1 MAPVKGPSVLHL
13 VRDRWLGHVV
23 MIVVVVMVMNVP
35 VHLGLFHS
43 LLHWFVLHHRL
54 VLSDYRVSTAIVATA
69 AKTQESLFNLSLL
82 RGDLRGAKRFGLTA
96 WPKAVLMAR
105 HSDLELDADLHDLS
119 AGNLEI
125 RARPLGVVVHERE

>member
-23 MIVVVVMVMNVP
+23 TIVVVVMVMNVP

-43 LLHWFVLHHRL
+43 SLHWFVLHHRL

-69 AKTQESLFNLSLL
+69 AKTQESLFIYLS
-82 RGDLRGAKRFGLTA
+82 FGVICA
-96 WPKAVLMAR
+96 AQNGSV
-105 HSDLELDADLHDLS
+105 
-119 AGNLEI
+119 
-125 RARPLGVVVHERE
+125 